1 MSNTATRSENV
12 TFLTIEEFKAK
23 MSLVGEKAQ
32 VIKSPLTQKLFLSIG
47 SSNFKCQQDIDGSKE
62 MKMLVDNGNFAEA
75 CLSNVKSSAE
85 NVMFAL

>member
-23 MSLVGEKAQ
+23 MNLVGEKAQ
-32 VIKSPLTQKLFLSIG
+32 VIRNPNTQKVFLSIG
-47 SSNFKCQQDIDGSKE
+47 SSNFKCQQDINGSKE

-85 NVMFAL
+85 NVMFSL